1 MDEIKEENLNME
13 KQNNNIRGGQ
23 SNQFSPLDDN
33 REYITNIE
41 QDFEIGKV
49 NKGTTF
55 TKRIKSGAWGLL
67 IVGIVGMVGMM
78 MFSSGG
84 SVDKSPE
91 ADQARD
97 THMSTSLAA
106 GTKLLSED
114 DNYIGTDVIVEH
126 SSKADE
132 TNLHI
137 WDYAAEDGDYV
148 QVFVNEAPLG
158 APFMIKNKPVTFK
171 VPTVGD
177 IKVVGTR
184 DGGGGIT
191 YAVYYDMNHTTY
203 FNGVDEGGNNLYQL
217 MRK

>member
-97 THMSTSLAA
+97 THMSTTLTA
-106 GTKLLSED
+106 GTKLLSKD

-203 FNGVDEGGNNLYQL
+203 FNGVDEGGDNLYQL
-217 MRK
+217 IRK

>member
-97 THMSTSLAA
+97 THMSTTLTA
-106 GTKLLSED
+106 GTKLLSKD

-217 MRK
+217 IRK

>member
-1 MDEIKEENLNME
+1 MEEIKEKKVE
-13 KQNNNIRGGQ
+13 KQNNVQGSQ
-23 SNQFSPLDDN
+23 SNQFSPKDDN

-41 QDFEIGKV
+41 QDFEVGRGDKASPFI
-49 NKGTTF
+49 
-55 TKRIKSGAWGLL
+55 KRIKREAWCLILVGVLGL
-67 IVGIVGMVGMM
+67 VGGVMTHT
-78 MFSSGG
+78 SG
-84 SVDKSPE
+84 SVNESPE

-97 THMSTSLAA
+97 THMSTTLTA
-106 GTKLLSED
+106 GTKLLSAD

-217 MRK
+217 IRK

>member
-97 THMSTSLAA
+97 THMSTTLTA
-106 GTKLLSED
+106 GTKLLSAD

-148 QVFVNEAPLG
+148 QVLVNEAPLG

-217 MRK
+217 IRK